1 MKNIYKCLKSFQST
15 NLWMEKDEIREINDE
30 ELVNTLLKNSYIVQ
44 IKPNNNMYKVLKS
57 FSPMNGMSFA
67 INEIKEIKDKKIIEK
82 YVKLGFIEKFLKKEV
97 IKNAR

>member
-44 IKPNNNMYKVLKS
+44 IKPNNNMYKVLKA
-57 FSPMNGMSFA
+57 FAPMNGMSFT
-67 INEIKEIKDKKIIEK
+67 INEIKEIKDKKNNRKIRKIRF
-82 YVKLGFIEKFLKKEV
+82 Y
-97 IKNAR
+97 